1 MIPMLYKFGTAKE
14 VETLKDKIPYALYQV
29 ALNIVNVLD
38 DNYGTDRDVDEEDG
52 GFVVILQNIQ
62 DIEEA
67 TTEGIQL
74 DEDMYEHVNLVKCEN
89 GDYIN
94 VLYLANNEF
103 GINVFLPK
111 DIAPTELLD
120 GLDGEGA

>member
-1 MIPMLYKFGTAKE
+1 MLYKFGTAKE
-14 VETLKDKIPYALYQV
+14 IETIKDKIPDALYKT
-29 ALNIVNVLD
+29 ALDIVTALD
-38 DNYGTDRDVDEEDG
+38 ENYGADRDVDEEDG
-52 GFVVILQNIQ
+52 GFVVILQNVQ

-74 DEDMYEHVNLVKCEN
+74 DEDIYEYVNLVKCED

-111 DIAPTELLD
+111 DTASNSLLED
-120 GLDGEGA
+120 LDMDGEGD